1 MNKTAICG
9 LRAALGIVFLLIL
22 LALGALILVGNY
34 FYTFALDPN
43 AKGGFGSAAGIV
55 DSEYTRWLLK
65 DSRDVSLIS
74 DDGLELH
81 AYRVDGSVPH
91 RYAVLCHGYQNNAT
105 GMASYGK
112 HLFDLGYTVLLPD
125 ARGHG
130 ESEGDYIG
138 MGWPER
144 RDVVRWCQQLIAED
158 PEAEIVLYGVS
169 MGAATVMM
177 ASGEADLPVQV
188 RCVIEDCGYTSVW
201 DEFSGQLKE
210 LFGLP
215 PFPVLNAADLVCRIR
230 AGYSITE
237 ASALRQVERS
247 VTPTLFIHGDLCS
260 FLDAGGAVSGRLLRE
275 GEAGRPRCR
284 SRGVRRRGAGAVLAR
299 GGRLSGAAYGL
310 IQRDRKKPCMALPCR
325 ASLLETYYRL
335 VVSTFFRRA
344 KRGRAFSLGASV
356 SPWIR
361 GST

>member
-9 LRAALGIVFLLIL
+9 LRAALVIVFLLIL

-247 VTPTLFIHGDLCS
+247 VTPRSSSTERRTPLFL
-260 FLDAGGAVSGRLLRE
+260 SGCWRSCI
-275 GEAGRPRCR
+275 RPPPA
-284 SRGVRRRGAGAVLAR
+284 RRRSWPSPAPLTRSPPPWRRSCTGPRWTPFWRGIWPDSAR
-299 GGRLSGAAYGL
+299 
-310 IQRDRKKPCMALPCR
+310 
-325 ASLLETYYRL
+325 
-335 VVSTFFRRA
+335 
-344 KRGRAFSLGASV
+344 
-356 SPWIR
+356 
-361 GST
+361 

>member
-9 LRAALGIVFLLIL
+9 LRAALVIVFLLIL

-237 ASALRQVERS
+237 ASALRQVELS
-247 VTPTLFIHGDLCS
+247 LIH
-260 FLDAGGAVSGRLLRE
+260 
-275 GEAGRPRCR
+275 
-284 SRGVRRRGAGAVLAR
+284 
-299 GGRLSGAAYGL
+299 
-310 IQRDRKKPCMALPCR
+310 I
-325 ASLLETYYRL
+325 
-335 VVSTFFRRA
+335 
-344 KRGRAFSLGASV
+344 
-356 SPWIR
+356 
-361 GST
+361 

>member
-9 LRAALGIVFLLIL
+9 LRAALVIVFLLIL

-215 PFPVLNAADLVCRIR
+215 PFPVLNAADLPVQVRCVIEDCGYTSVWDEFSGQLKELFGLPPFPVLNAADLVCRIR

-247 VTPTLFIHGDLCS
+247 VTPALFIHGEEDTFVPFWMLEELYQAASCEKEKLAVPGAAHAES
-260 FLDAGGAVSGRLLRE
+260 AAVAPELYWPAVDAF
-275 GEAGRPRCR
+275 
-284 SRGVRRRGAGAVLAR
+284 LAR
-299 GGRLSGAAYGL
+299 H
-310 IQRDRKKPCMALPCR
+310 MA
-325 ASLLETYYRL
+325 
-335 VVSTFFRRA
+335 
-344 KRGRAFSLGASV
+344 
-356 SPWIR
+356 
-361 GST
+361 

>member
-9 LRAALGIVFLLIL
+9 LRAALVIVFLLIL

-34 FYTFALDPN
+34 FYTFALDHN

-247 VTPTLFIHGDLCS
+247 VTPTLFIHGEEDTFVPFWMLEELYQAASCEKEKLVVPGAAHAES
-260 FLDAGGAVSGRLLRE
+260 AAVAPELYWPAVDAF
-275 GEAGRPRCR
+275 
-284 SRGVRRRGAGAVLAR
+284 LAR
-299 GGRLSGAAYGL
+299 H
-310 IQRDRKKPCMALPCR
+310 MA
-325 ASLLETYYRL
+325 
-335 VVSTFFRRA
+335 
-344 KRGRAFSLGASV
+344 
-356 SPWIR
+356 
-361 GST
+361 

>member
-9 LRAALGIVFLLIL
+9 LRAALVIVFLLIL

-188 RCVIEDCGYTSVW
+188 RCVIEDCGYTSGMN
-201 DEFSGQLKE
+201 FL
-210 LFGLP
+210 
-215 PFPVLNAADLVCRIR
+215 
-230 AGYSITE
+230 
-237 ASALRQVERS
+237 AS
-247 VTPTLFIHGDLCS
+247 
-260 FLDAGGAVSGRLLRE
+260 
-275 GEAGRPRCR
+275 
-284 SRGVRRRGAGAVLAR
+284 
-299 GGRLSGAAYGL
+299 
-310 IQRDRKKPCMALPCR
+310 
-325 ASLLETYYRL
+325 
-335 VVSTFFRRA
+335 
-344 KRGRAFSLGASV
+344 
-356 SPWIR
+356 
-361 GST
+361 

>member
-1 MNKTAICG
+1 M
-9 LRAALGIVFLLIL
+9 
-22 LALGALILVGNY
+22 
-34 FYTFALDPN
+34 
-43 AKGGFGSAAGIV
+43 

-169 MGAATVMM
+169 MA
-177 ASGEADLPVQV
+177 
-188 RCVIEDCGYTSVW
+188 
-201 DEFSGQLKE
+201 
-210 LFGLP
+210 LP
-215 PFPVLNAADLVCRIR
+215 P
-230 AGYSITE
+230 
-237 ASALRQVERS
+237 
-247 VTPTLFIHGDLCS
+247 
-260 FLDAGGAVSGRLLRE
+260 
-275 GEAGRPRCR
+275 
-284 SRGVRRRGAGAVLAR
+284 
-299 GGRLSGAAYGL
+299 
-310 IQRDRKKPCMALPCR
+310 
-325 ASLLETYYRL
+325 
-335 VVSTFFRRA
+335 
-344 KRGRAFSLGASV
+344 
-356 SPWIR
+356 
-361 GST
+361 

>member
-9 LRAALGIVFLLIL
+9 LRAALVIVFLLIL

-177 ASGEADLPVQV
+177 ASGEADL
-188 RCVIEDCGYTSVW
+188 
-201 DEFSGQLKE
+201 
-210 LFGLP
+210 
-215 PFPVLNAADLVCRIR
+215 VCRIR

-247 VTPTLFIHGDLCS
+247 VTPTLFIHGEEDTFVPFWMLEELYQAASCEKEKLAVPGAAHAES
-260 FLDAGGAVSGRLLRE
+260 AAVAPELYWPAVDAF
-275 GEAGRPRCR
+275 
-284 SRGVRRRGAGAVLAR
+284 LAR
-299 GGRLSGAAYGL
+299 H
-310 IQRDRKKPCMALPCR
+310 MA
-325 ASLLETYYRL
+325 
-335 VVSTFFRRA
+335 
-344 KRGRAFSLGASV
+344 
-356 SPWIR
+356 
-361 GST
+361 

>member
-1 MNKTAICG
+1 
-9 LRAALGIVFLLIL
+9 
-22 LALGALILVGNY
+22 
-34 FYTFALDPN
+34 
-43 AKGGFGSAAGIV
+43 
-55 DSEYTRWLLK
+55 
-65 DSRDVSLIS
+65 
-74 DDGLELH
+74 
-81 AYRVDGSVPH
+81 
-91 RYAVLCHGYQNNAT
+91 
-105 GMASYGK
+105 
-112 HLFDLGYTVLLPD
+112 
-125 ARGHG
+125 
-130 ESEGDYIG
+130 

-247 VTPTLFIHGDLCS
+247 VTPTLFIHGEEDT
-260 FLDAGGAVSGRLLRE
+260 FVPFWMRE
-275 GEAGRPRCR
+275 GLYH
-284 SRGVRRRGAGAVLAR
+284 GAFCETDKLAVPGAPLAETAVVAPELYWPAVDAFLAR
-299 GGRLSGAAYGL
+299 H
-310 IQRDRKKPCMALPCR
+310 MA
-325 ASLLETYYRL
+325 
-335 VVSTFFRRA
+335 
-344 KRGRAFSLGASV
+344 
-356 SPWIR
+356 
-361 GST
+361 